1 LTQADHRV
9 IQYSD
14 LAGSRGLDLV
24 AYEGG
29 QHLVG
34 VGTVIDNQPVTN
46 LFIAAN
52 RDPRMGDMY
61 SKLLDNW
68 HAAGGGLFVSYT
80 SMGQFGR
87 YGSWGVLENMT
98 QTSSPKYDA
107 LIRYS
112 EMDSAP

>member
-1 LTQADHRV
+1 M
-9 IQYSD
+9 QYAD
-14 LAGSRGLDLV
+14 LAGSRGLALV

-34 VGTVIDNQPVTN
+34 VGNVINNQQITN
-46 LFIAAN
+46 LFMAAN

-61 SKLLDNW
+61 GKFLDNW
-68 HAAGGGLFVSYT
+68 HVAGGELFINFI
-80 SMGQFGR
+80 SMGQYGR

-98 QTSSPKYDA
+98 QTSSPKFDA

-112 EMDSAP
+112 EMDSAH